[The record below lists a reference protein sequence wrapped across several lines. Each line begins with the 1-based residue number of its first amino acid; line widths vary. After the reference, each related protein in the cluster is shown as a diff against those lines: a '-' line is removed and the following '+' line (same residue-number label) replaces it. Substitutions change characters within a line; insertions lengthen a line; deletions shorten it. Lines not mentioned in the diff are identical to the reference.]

1 MGQLSNY
8 LKPYRGRIIAGLTL
22 VFIQA
27 FSQLYLPTL
36 MADIV
41 DIGVVHGNT
50 GYIIRVGLIMLVVT
64 LLGTLCM
71 VFASYLSA
79 KIAAGFSQDLRSS
92 LFAHIETFSLNE
104 LDQVGTS
111 SLITRTTN
119 DINQLQ
125 QVLIM
130 MLRMFVLAPL
140 MSIGGII
147 LAFSKDALLAL
158 VLVAVIPILA
168 IIIYFVQKKGIPL
181 FKTMQAKLDGLNQVL
196 REGLTGIRV
205 VRAFDRSSFEKTR
218 FNQSSGDL
226 SETAMKANRIMGV
239 LFPVMTLV
247 LNIATLGIMWFGS
260 FRINTGHLQVGDLMA
275 FIQYAMQIMF
285 ALMMVSMMF
294 VMIPRAQVSAQRI
307 REVLNLS
314 SSILETG
321 THAQGDV
328 AGTVEFREVTFR
340 YPGAEKPALDRISFK
355 AEKGKVTAIIGGTGS
370 GKTTLIQLI
379 PRFYELEGGRITI
392 DGIDHH
398 AFSQEELRAKMGYV
412 PQKATLFT
420 GTIAENI
427 RFGKPD
433 ATIEEI
439 THAAEIAQASRF
451 IKDLSDGY
459 QSKVSQGGT
468 NLSGGQKQ
476 RLSIARAI
484 VRRPSIYLFD
494 DSFSAL
500 DYQTEANLR
509 NALKRETEE
518 ATVLIVAQRVNSI
531 MDADQILVLEDG
543 KLVGQGTHH
552 QLLESS
558 RVYREIAASQ
568 LSEEEMK

>member
-1 MGQLSNY
+1 
-8 LKPYRGRIIAGLTL
+8 
-22 VFIQA
+22 
-27 FSQLYLPTL
+27 
-36 MADIV
+36 
-41 DIGVVHGNT
+41 
-50 GYIIRVGLIMLVVT
+50 
-64 LLGTLCM
+64 
-71 VFASYLSA
+71 
-79 KIAAGFSQDLRSS
+79 
-92 LFAHIETFSLNE
+92 
-104 LDQVGTS
+104 
-111 SLITRTTN
+111 
-119 DINQLQ
+119 QLQ

-130 MLRMFVLAPL
+130 MLRMFVRAPL
-140 MSIGGII
+140 MCIGGII

-158 VLVAVIPILA
+158 VLVAVIPVLA
-168 IIIYFVQKKGIPL
+168 ILIYFVQKKGIPL
-181 FKTMQAKLDGLNQVL
+181 FRLMQAKLDGLNQVL

-205 VRAFDRSSFEKTR
+205 VRAFDRSSFEKER
-218 FNQSSGDL
+218 FDQSSGSL
-226 SETAMKANRIMGV
+226 SQTALKANRIIGI

-321 THAQGDV
+321 THLEEKV
-328 AGTVEFREVTFR
+328 EGTVEFREVTFR
-340 YPGAEKPALDRISFK
+340 YPGAEKPALEGVSFK

-370 GKTTLIQLI
+370 GKTALIQLI
-379 PRFYELEGGRITI
+379 SRFYEIESGRISI
-392 DGIDHH
+392 DGVDCH
-398 AFSQEELRAKMGYV
+398 AFSLEELRARMGYV
-412 PQKATLFT
+412 PQKAMLFT

-427 RFGKPD
+427 RFGKPE
-433 ATIEEI
+433 ATDEEVK
-439 THAAEIAQASRF
+439 HAAEIAQASGF
-451 IKDLSDGY
+451 IEGLTEGY
-459 QSKVSQGGT
+459 KAQVSQGGT

-476 RLSIARAI
+476 RLSIARAV

-500 DYQTEANLR
+500 DYQTEAKLR
-509 NALKRETEE
+509 QALKRETDE
-518 ATVLIVAQRVNSI
+518 ATVLIVAQRINSI
-531 MDADQILVLEDG
+531 MDADHILVLENG

>member
-1 MGQLSNY
+1 MGQLSTY
-8 LKPYRGRIIAGLTL
+8 LKPFRGRIIACLVL

-27 FSQLYLPTL
+27 FAQLYLPTL
-36 MADIV
+36 MAEIV
-41 DIGVVHGNT
+41 DVGVVHGKT
-50 GYIIRVGLIMLVVT
+50 GYIIRVGFIMLLVT
-64 LLGTLCM
+64 FLGTLCM
-71 VFASYLSA
+71 VVASFFSA
-79 KIAAGFSQDLRSS
+79 KIAAGFSQKLRSS
-92 LFAHIETFSLNE
+92 LFSHIETFSLHE

-130 MLRMFVLAPL
+130 MLRMFVRAPL

-147 LAFSKDALLAL
+147 LAFSKDAQLAL
-158 VLVAVIPILA
+158 VLLAVIPVLGLL
-168 IIIYFVQKKGIPL
+168 IYFVQKKGIPL
-181 FKTMQAKLDGLNQVL
+181 FRAMQTKLDGLNQVL

-205 VRAFDRSSFEKTR
+205 VRAFERASFEKER
-218 FNQSSGDL
+218 FDGASGEL
-226 SETAMKANRIMGV
+226 SRTAMKANRVMGV

-260 FRINTGHLQVGDLMA
+260 FRIDTGHLQVGDLMA

-294 VMIPRAQVSAQRI
+294 VMIPRAQVSAGRI

-321 THAQGDV
+321 APVDEEV
-328 AGTVEFREVTFR
+328 EGTIEFREVTFR
-340 YPGAEKPALDRISFK
+340 YPGAERPALDGISFK

-370 GKTTLIQLI
+370 GKTTLMQLI
-379 PRFYELEGGRITI
+379 PRFYELESGRIMI
-392 DGIDHH
+392 GGMDYH
-398 AFSQEELRAKMGYV
+398 AFTQEELRALMGYV

-427 RFGKPD
+427 RVGKPE
-433 ATIEEI
+433 ATMEEVKQ
-439 THAAEIAQASRF
+439 AADIAQASSF
-451 IKDLSDGY
+451 IEGLSDGY
-459 QSKVSQGGT
+459 ASMVSQGGT

-500 DYQTEANLR
+500 DYQTEAKLR
-509 NALKRETEE
+509 QELKRETEQ
-518 ATVLIVAQRVNSI
+518 ATVLIVAQRVNTI
-531 MDADQILVLEDG
+531 MDADHILVLEDG

-552 QLLESS
+552 QLLDSS
-558 RVYREIAASQ
+558 HVYREIAASQ
-568 LSEEEMK
+568 LSEEEMR